1 MCIPAIFAGPT
12 AQTKI
17 LSRVSLHC
25 KCTWAL
31 TFENF
36 CQVHLDCFF
45 APDEMNH
52 DTNQV
57 IKSCV
62 CVCVCLYMYTHTNT
76 HTHTQAMMFQGF
88 RCEACSF
95 NISRAERYCLLCPQ
109 GHFLCIFIFFL
120 RKPCHLF
127 PLNSSPPPR
136 CWLR

>member
-1 MCIPAIFAGPT
+1 LRICEGVDVHSCDICGANG
-12 AQTKI
+12 TKKNP
-17 LSRVSLHC
+17 LQSAFTLQMYL
-25 KCTWAL
+25 AL

-76 HTHTQAMMFQGF
+76 HTHTHRQ
-88 RCEACSF
+88 
-95 NISRAERYCLLCPQ
+95 
-109 GHFLCIFIFFL
+109 
-120 RKPCHLF
+120 
-127 PLNSSPPPR
+127 
-136 CWLR
+136 